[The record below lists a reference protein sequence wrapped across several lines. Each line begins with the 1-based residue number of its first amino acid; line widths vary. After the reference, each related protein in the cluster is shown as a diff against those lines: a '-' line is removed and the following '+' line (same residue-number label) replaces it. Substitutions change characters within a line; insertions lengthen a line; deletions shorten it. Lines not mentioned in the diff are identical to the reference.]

1 VANERPALDR
11 LELLALAVT
20 APVTL
25 TVILGPR
32 ASTERA
38 RVLALAN
45 DVGRVHVIA
54 MARHLLNY
62 PLANLLSDAHP
73 DPVKM
78 GLGLDDH
85 ME

>member
-1 VANERPALDR
+1 LTASAALDR
-11 LELLALAVT
+11 LELLDLAITAFVT
-20 APVTL
+20 R

-32 ASTERA
+32 TSTERA

-62 PLANLLSDAHP
+62 PLANLLFVAHH
-73 DPVKM
+73 PVKM

>member
-1 VANERPALDR
+1 
-11 LELLALAVT
+11 
-20 APVTL
+20 
-25 TVILGPR
+25 
-32 ASTERA
+32 
-38 RVLALAN
+38 
-45 DVGRVHVIA
+45 